1 MLRSSRRLFSS
12 GPHKVVM
19 LYDGSCPLCAR
30 EVAFLQTFTRAP
42 LVRFLNVATAPPAAI
57 APYTAQPAAAL
68 LDEMHVFDLSTSTM
82 HRRVDA
88 FRKLY
93 GTLGYSFLEFTRFW
107 PFDALSDRAY
117 TFIAANKHRLA
128 PLFPEQRQE

>member
-1 MLRSSRRLFSS
+1 MRDGGWPMPPAQRRRVPACGLRRRRRRRPRRR
-12 GPHKVVM
+12 GDP
-19 LYDGSCPLCAR
+19 
-30 EVAFLQTFTRAP
+30 P